1 MKRLLKVTLQKKI
14 YRRSSFVLPHLTTH
28 KRYTFVMLFY
38 STVSRVRQS
47 QKYIAEVFSRE
58 LTNTAINRNHK
69 MNLTIYKYKKN
80 N

>member
-1 MKRLLKVTLQKKI
+1 MKRLLKVTLQKKYI
-14 YRRSSFVLPHLTTH
+14 GDLPSFYPHLTTH